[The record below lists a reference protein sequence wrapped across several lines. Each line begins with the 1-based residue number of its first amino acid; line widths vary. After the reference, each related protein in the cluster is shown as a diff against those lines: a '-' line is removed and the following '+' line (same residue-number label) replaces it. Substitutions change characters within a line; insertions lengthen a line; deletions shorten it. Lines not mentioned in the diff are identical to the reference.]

1 MPPFV
6 KIQKNRKPKDGEK
19 SCPVCSGTGRVN
31 THVCATCHGAGA
43 VPEAWKSGDGPV
55 KATQDDSSDN
65 SYMEGGSGGKTS
77 GG

>member
-19 SCPVCSGTGRVN
+19 VCPPCSGTGRVN
-31 THVCATCHGAGA
+31 AHVCATCHGAGA
-43 VPEAWKSGDGPV
+43 VPEAWKPGDGPV
-55 KATQDDSSDN
+55 KHPGSDDDN
-65 SYMEGGSGGKTS
+65 SMKGGSGGKTS